1 MNWRR
6 SHDRRNQSPTA
17 GAVVRRP
24 VPLVSTWKGRQM
36 KTPEPSKENPSAP
49 NSAKFTGTDNP
60 RHLRAIAALMRR
72 PMPRESLDKEAG
84 CSNAPE
90 LIAELRRR
98 GLEVPCERIRFLD
111 RDGFI
116 CRPGVYLLTA
126 ADRRKLHQWMAKRM
140 NGGAH

>member
-1 MNWRR
+1 
-6 SHDRRNQSPTA
+6 
-17 GAVVRRP
+17 
-24 VPLVSTWKGRQM
+24 M
-36 KTPEPSKENPSAP
+36 KTPEPSIENPSAP

-60 RHLRAIAALMRR
+60 RHLRAIAALLRR

-90 LIAELRRR
+90 LVAELRRR
-98 GLEVPCERIRFLD
+98 GLDVPYERINFVD

-126 ADRRKLHQWMAKRM
+126 ADRRKLHQWMAMRQKK
-140 NGGAH
+140 GGA